1 MKKGSAFRGIGQ
13 DKAYSSHCLIILAF
27 SYLHKSDSHR
37 KPLILEFLPVSTLRC
52 QQPGNT
58 LKQPF
63 YLPPMSHL
71 TPNLDDQ
78 ATDQVRSCL
87 HVVVVNH
94 VISGHVL
101 ALSIT
106 WSVATR
112 FFGKQTNHVT
122 GTFCPSNVDAI
133 YLLASTSKYGRLW
146 LWMISKILSIQEI
159 TRMRRVDYSLIQE
172 CSSRWLFSILKPYL

>member
-1 MKKGSAFRGIGQ
+1 MFRKALTFFIRVLQTVVFGNWKIEIVTNQFSKTAVCNTLMKKGSAFRGIGQ

-63 YLPPMSHL
+63 YLPPMPHL
-71 TPNLDDQ
+71 TPKLDDR
-78 ATDQVRSCL
+78 ARSCF

-101 ALSIT
+101 PLSIT
-106 WSVATR
+106 WSVAM
-112 FFGKQTNHVT
+112 FYIPQGNVCFG
-122 GTFCPSNVDAI
+122 I
-133 YLLASTSKYGRLW
+133 
-146 LWMISKILSIQEI
+146 
-159 TRMRRVDYSLIQE
+159 
-172 CSSRWLFSILKPYL
+172 